1 LEKWK
6 QVILASKLFQNFS
19 EDELEGFL
27 AVAST
32 SREAYK
38 KGQVVANE
46 EMPCSHIGIV
56 VSGMIDAQKTYPSG
70 KYITIKHLGEGE
82 MFGEVV
88 VFSNRKT
95 YPATLI
101 AQTATQVFFLQKE
114 EIMRLQQDYPLLML
128 NFVQIL
134 SQKILTLNKRVKS
147 LSYHTLRQRIVD
159 FLLEVYQKNGTL
171 MFQLPV
177 SRRQMAELLGTPRP
191 SLSRE
196 LAKMR
201 EEGLIDFE
209 KNSFKI
215 LDMEKLE
222 AIFFE

>member
-1 LEKWK
+1 MEKWK

>member
-1 LEKWK
+1 MEKWK

-19 EDELEGFL
+19 EEDLEGFL
-27 AVAST
+27 ATANTHRQSF
-32 SREAYK
+32 K
-38 KGQVVANE
+38 KGEVVANE

-56 VSGMIDAQKTYPSG
+56 ISGMIDAQKTYPSG

-101 AQTATQVFFLQKE
+101 AQITSSVFFLKKE
-114 EIMRLQQDYPLLML
+114 EIMRLQQEYPLLML

-134 SQKILTLNKRVKS
+134 SQKILTLNQRVKS

-159 FLLEVYQKNGTL
+159 FLLEVYQKKGTL

-215 LDMEKLE
+215 LDMERLE

>member
-1 LEKWK
+1 MDKWK
-6 QVILASKLFQNFS
+6 KTINQSKLFRGFA
-19 EDELEGFL
+19 EKELELFL
-27 AVAST
+27 TTANAN
-32 SREAYK
+32 RERFP
-38 KGQVVANE
+38 KGAVVANE
-46 EMPCSHIGIV
+46 EMPCTHIGIII
-56 VSGMIDAQKTYPSG
+56 SGMVDAQKTYPSG

-88 VFSNRKT
+88 VFSDRQT

-101 AQTATQVFFLQKE
+101 AQMETEIFFLQKE
-114 EIMRLQQDYPLLML
+114 EIMRLQPEFPLLML

-134 SQKILTLNKRVKS
+134 SQKILTLNHRVKS

-159 FLLEVYQKNGTL
+159 FLLEVYKKNGTM

-177 SRRQMAELLGTPRP
+177 SRKQMAELLGTPRP

-196 LAKMR
+196 LAKMKD
-201 EEGLIDFE
+201 EGLIDFE

-215 LDMEKLE
+215 LDMDRLE

>member
-1 LEKWK
+1 MEKWK
-6 QVILASKLFQNFS
+6 QLILASKLFQGFS
-19 EDELEGFL
+19 EGELEAFL
-27 AVAST
+27 LVAKT
-32 SREAYK
+32 NRETFQ
-38 KGQVVANE
+38 KGEVVANE
-46 EMPCSHIGIV
+46 EMPCTHIGIV
-56 VSGMIDAQKTYPSG
+56 ISGLIDAQKIYPSG

-101 AQTATQVFFLQKE
+101 AQTATEVFFLQKE
-114 EIMRLQQDYPLLML
+114 EIMRLQQEYPLLML

-134 SQKILTLNKRVKS
+134 SQKILTLNRRVKS

-159 FLLEVYQKNGTL
+159 FILEIYQKNGTL

-196 LAKMR
+196 LSKMR

-215 LDMEKLE
+215 LDMERLE

>member
-1 LEKWK
+1 MEKWK
-6 QVILASKLFQNFS
+6 QILIQTKLFHGFT
-19 EDELEGFL
+19 EEELESFL
-27 AVAST
+27 TKANAN
-32 SREAYK
+32 RK
-38 KGQVVANE
+38 KFARSEVVANE
-46 EMPCSHIGIV
+46 TMACTHIGIV
-56 VSGMIDAQKTYPSG
+56 ISGMIDAQKTYPSG

-88 VFSNRKT
+88 VFSDKET

-101 AQTATQVFFLQKE
+101 AQTAAEVFFLQKE
-114 EIMRLQQDYPLLML
+114 EIMRLQPEYPLLML

-134 SQKILTLNKRVKS
+134 SQKILTLNQRVKS

-159 FLLEVYQKNGTL
+159 LLLDVYQKKQTL

-209 KNSFKI
+209 KNSFKL
-215 LDMEKLE
+215 LDMERLE

>member
-1 LEKWK
+1 MEKWK

-38 KGQVVANE
+38 KGEVVANE

-134 SQKILTLNKRVKS
+134 SQKILTLNRRVKS